1 MSDESPSLSKKRR
14 KHSDCHCHCISHEFF
29 SVASNHPNKIAVVHS
44 QISTQLR
51 TSGIVDVDN
60 TDTDKPPLRLKS
72 VSPPFY
78 DGDRLFT
85 FSDLLTSVDSL
96 TSRLRSI
103 LLGNGTPYEVAERA
117 QMAKSFV
124 PFVSSVERSIEYKD
138 MYTPKV
144 VGIYMPPSVEYI
156 VAVLSILRCGEAFV
170 PLDPSWPKERILSV
184 VASSNADLII
194 GRTSSLGRSSRS
206 WLDRSDWLI
215 ECSSCPVLCYS
226 VEESLQEYIC
236 PMDFLW
242 PCEIGKERLFC
253 YLMYTSGSSG
263 KPKGVCGTEKG
274 LINRFIWMQEL
285 YPLHGEE
292 LLLFKTSISF
302 VDHLQEFLGAI
313 LTACTLVIPPY
324 KDLKENVFSVFDFL
338 QAYSISRLTAVPS
351 LMRVILPALQSQR
364 NRAIASSLK
373 VLVLS
378 GEVLPLSL
386 WDMLSKFLPETTI
399 LNLYGSTEVSGDCT
413 YFDCKRLPMI
423 LEMETL
429 TSVPIGV
436 PISNCDVVLVGEN
449 DTSNEGEIYVAGACV
464 SSGYFS
470 DSTHMFLDCVK
481 LPQNSICS
489 SSIGHG
495 NQFYFRTGDFARR
508 LQSGDLVF
516 LGRKDRTVKVNG
528 HRIAL
533 EEIEDV
539 LRGHPEVVDAAVILS
554 KGQGELVVLEAFIV
568 LREEISS
575 EIFRSSIR
583 SWMVDK
589 LPLAMLPNHFTI
601 TESIPVSSSGKVD
614 YELLAGSGFL
624 TKQVQD
630 KIGDTGSSDLLRII
644 TTAFCDALRVEEI
657 SNDDDFFMMGGN
669 SIAAAHL
676 SHNLGIDMRLIY
688 YFSSP
693 SKIYLALLEKKEPWL
708 LDVQKDD
715 IWEMKFDEGRRSIY
729 HSIKSETADPFL
741 FKPREGLLRTSS
753 GKNENNALVS
763 KCLKVD
769 SNIHVIAE
777 GGSPRDGYLWSSAS
791 EFTSCSVSR
800 CNRVMYE
807 GGRND
812 ACQATW
818 SVKIPRDRKGSMQDF
833 WKVHMESCV
842 DASPMV
848 VFKDPNFY
856 LFIGSHSHKFLCV
869 NAKSG
874 SVQWEVKLEG
884 RIECSAAVLA
894 DFSQVV
900 VGCYKGKIYFLDFMH
915 GNICWIFQ
923 TSGEVKSQPVVDV
936 RRQLIWCGSHDHNLY
951 ALDYKNRCCVYK
963 LSCGGSIFGSPVI
976 DEVHDTLYVASTS
989 GRMTAISIMIL
1000 PFNSLWL
1007 KELEVPVFG
1016 SPAIDSLNGN
1026 VICCLV
1032 DGHVI
1037 SLDSSGSIVWKYRTA
1052 GPIFAGACI
1061 SAALPSQVLICS
1073 RNGSIYSLELEKG
1086 ELLWEYNIGDPI
1098 TASAYVDEHLRLI
1111 SDPSCS
1117 SDRLICV
1124 CSSSGSVCLLRVNL
1138 EINREMSQLGIDVQ
1152 EFARLDLQG
1161 DIFSSPVM
1169 IGGRIFAGCRDDYVH
1184 CIVVEIQ
1191 SLLQS

>member
-29 SVASNHPNKIAVVHS
+29 RVASNHPNKIAVVHS

-60 TDTDKPPLRLKS
+60 TDTDKPPLRVKS

-103 LLGNGTPYEVAERA
+103 LLGNGTPNEVAERA

-156 VAVLSILRCGEAFV
+156 VAVLSILRCGEVFV
-170 PLDPSWPKERILSV
+170 PLDPSWPMERILSV

-194 GRTSSLGRSSRS
+194 GCTSSLGRSSRS
-206 WLDRSDWLI
+206 WLDRSHWLI

-242 PCEIGKERLFC
+242 PCEIGEERLFC

-274 LINRFIWMQEL
+274 LINRFIWMQEF

-313 LTACTLVIPPY
+313 LAACTLVIPPY

-470 DSTHMFLDCVK
+470 DSTHMFLDSVK

-489 SSIGHG
+489 GSIGHG

-516 LGRKDRTVKVNG
+516 LGRQDRTVKVNG

-533 EEIEDV
+533 EEIEEV

-568 LREEISS
+568 LRGEIPS

-657 SNDDDFFMMGGN
+657 SNDDDFFMMG
-669 SIAAAHL
+669 
-676 SHNLGIDMRLIY
+676 
-688 YFSSP
+688 
-693 SKIYLALLEKKEPWL
+693 
-708 LDVQKDD
+708 
-715 IWEMKFDEGRRSIY
+715 
-729 HSIKSETADPFL
+729 
-741 FKPREGLLRTSS
+741 
-753 GKNENNALVS
+753 
-763 KCLKVD
+763 
-769 SNIHVIAE
+769 E

-791 EFTSCSVSR
+791 EFASCSVSR

-976 DEVHDTLYVASTS
+976 DE
-989 GRMTAISIMIL
+989 IL

>member
-1 MSDESPSLSKKRR
+1 
-14 KHSDCHCHCISHEFF
+14 
-29 SVASNHPNKIAVVHS
+29 
-44 QISTQLR
+44 
-51 TSGIVDVDN
+51 
-60 TDTDKPPLRLKS
+60 
-72 VSPPFY
+72 
-78 DGDRLFT
+78 
-85 FSDLLTSVDSL
+85 
-96 TSRLRSI
+96 
-103 LLGNGTPYEVAERA
+103 
-117 QMAKSFV
+117 
-124 PFVSSVERSIEYKD
+124 
-138 MYTPKV
+138 
-144 VGIYMPPSVEYI
+144 
-156 VAVLSILRCGEAFV
+156 
-170 PLDPSWPKERILSV
+170 
-184 VASSNADLII
+184 
-194 GRTSSLGRSSRS
+194 
-206 WLDRSDWLI
+206 
-215 ECSSCPVLCYS
+215 
-226 VEESLQEYIC
+226 
-236 PMDFLW
+236 
-242 PCEIGKERLFC
+242 
-253 YLMYTSGSSG
+253 
-263 KPKGVCGTEKG
+263 
-274 LINRFIWMQEL
+274 MQEL
-285 YPLHGEE
+285 YPLHSEE

-324 KDLKENVFSVFDFL
+324 KDLKENVFSVIDFL

-351 LMRVILPALQSQR
+351 LMRLILPALQSQR

-470 DSTHMFLDCVK
+470 DSTHSFLDSVK
-481 LPQNSICS
+481 LPQNSICNG
-489 SSIGHG
+489 SIGHG
-495 NQFYFRTGDFARR
+495 NQFCFRTGDFARR

-575 EIFRSSIR
+575 ETFRSSIR

-644 TTAFCDALRVEEI
+644 MTAFCDALRVEEV

-715 IWEMKFDEGRRSIY
+715 IWEMKFDEGRRSIF

-753 GKNENNALVS
+753 GKNENNAVVS
-763 KCLKVD
+763 KRIKVD

-777 GGSPRDGYLWSSAS
+777 DGSPRDGYLWSSAS

-800 CNRVMYE
+800 CNKVMYE

-812 ACQATW
+812 TCQATW
-818 SVKIPRDRKGSMQDF
+818 SAKISRDRKGSMQEF

-848 VFKDPNFY
+848 VFKDPEIY

-923 TSGEVKSQPVVDV
+923 TSGEVKSQPVVDA

-1000 PFNSLWL
+1000 PFNTLWL

-1016 SPAIDSLNGN
+1016 SPAINSLNGN

-1052 GPIFAGACI
+1052 GPIFAGPCI

-1098 TASAYVDEHLRLI
+1098 SASAYVDEHLRLI
-1111 SDPSCS
+1111 SDSSHS

-1138 EINREMSQLGIDVQ
+1138 EVNRETSQLGIDVQ

-1169 IGGRIFAGCRDDYVH
+1169 IGGRIFVGCRDDYVH

>member
-29 SVASNHPNKIAVVHS
+29 RVASNHPNKIAVVHS

-60 TDTDKPPLRLKS
+60 TDTDKPPLRVKS

-103 LLGNGTPYEVAERA
+103 LLGNGTPNEVAERA

-156 VAVLSILRCGEAFV
+156 VAVLSILRCGEVFV
-170 PLDPSWPKERILSV
+170 PLDPSWPMERILSV

-194 GRTSSLGRSSRS
+194 GCTSSLGRSSRS
-206 WLDRSDWLI
+206 WLDRSHWLI

-242 PCEIGKERLFC
+242 PCEIGEERLFC

-274 LINRFIWMQEL
+274 LINRFIWMQEF

-313 LTACTLVIPPY
+313 LAACTLVIPPY

-470 DSTHMFLDCVK
+470 DSTHMFLDSVK

-489 SSIGHG
+489 GSIGHG

-516 LGRKDRTVKVNG
+516 LGRQDRTVKVNG

-533 EEIEDV
+533 EEIEEV

-568 LREEISS
+568 LRGEIPS

-769 SNIHVIAE
+769 SNRHVIAE

-791 EFTSCSVSR
+791 EFASCSVSR

-923 TSGEVKSQPVVDV
+923 TSGEVAAS
-936 RRQLIWCGSHDHNLY
+936 RRCTQ
-951 ALDYKNRCCVYK
+951 A
-963 LSCGGSIFGSPVI
+963 I
-976 DEVHDTLYVASTS
+976 DLVHDALYVASTS

>member
-29 SVASNHPNKIAVVHS
+29 RVASNHPNKIAVVHS

-60 TDTDKPPLRLKS
+60 TDTDKPPLRVKS

-103 LLGNGTPYEVAERA
+103 LLGNGTPNEVAERA

-156 VAVLSILRCGEAFV
+156 VAVLSILRCGEVFV
-170 PLDPSWPKERILSV
+170 PLDPSWPMERILSV

-194 GRTSSLGRSSRS
+194 GCTSSLGRSSRS
-206 WLDRSDWLI
+206 WLDRSHWLI

-242 PCEIGKERLFC
+242 PCEIGEERLFC

-274 LINRFIWMQEL
+274 LINRFIWMQEF

-313 LTACTLVIPPY
+313 LAACTLVIPPY

-351 LMRVILPALQSQR
+351 LMR
-364 NRAIASSLK
+364 
-373 VLVLS
+373 
-378 GEVLPLSL
+378 
-386 WDMLSKFLPETTI
+386 
-399 LNLYGSTEVSGDCT
+399 VSGDCT

-470 DSTHMFLDCVK
+470 DSTHMFLDSVK

-489 SSIGHG
+489 GSIGHG

-516 LGRKDRTVKVNG
+516 LGRQDRTVKVNG

-533 EEIEDV
+533 EEIEEV

-568 LREEISS
+568 LRGEIPS

-769 SNIHVIAE
+769 SNRHVIAE

-791 EFTSCSVSR
+791 EFASCSVSR

-976 DEVHDTLYVASTS
+976 DE
-989 GRMTAISIMIL
+989 IL

>member
-29 SVASNHPNKIAVVHS
+29 RVASNHPNKIAVVHS
-44 QISTQLR
+44 QISTHLL

-60 TDTDKPPLRLKS
+60 TDTDKPPLRVKS

-103 LLGNGTPYEVAERA
+103 LLGNGTPNEVAERA

-170 PLDPSWPKERILSV
+170 PLDPSWPMERILSV

-194 GRTSSLGRSSRS
+194 GCTSSLGRSSRS
-206 WLDRSDWLI
+206 SLDRSHWLI

-242 PCEIGKERLFC
+242 PCEIGEERLFC

-274 LINRFIWMQEL
+274 LINRFIWMQEF

-470 DSTHMFLDCVK
+470 DSTHMFLDSVK

-489 SSIGHG
+489 GSIGHG

-533 EEIEDV
+533 EEIEEV

-568 LREEISS
+568 LRGEISS

-657 SNDDDFFMMGGN
+657 SNDDDFFMMG
-669 SIAAAHL
+669 
-676 SHNLGIDMRLIY
+676 
-688 YFSSP
+688 
-693 SKIYLALLEKKEPWL
+693 
-708 LDVQKDD
+708 
-715 IWEMKFDEGRRSIY
+715 
-729 HSIKSETADPFL
+729 
-741 FKPREGLLRTSS
+741 
-753 GKNENNALVS
+753 
-763 KCLKVD
+763 
-769 SNIHVIAE
+769 E

-976 DEVHDTLYVASTS
+976 DEVHDALYVASTS